1 MASRASRRVL
11 YAALLGN
18 ILVAVT
24 KFHGEQPHR
33 QLAVVADIE
42 DRVKKVHPE
51 VVLLLIKPQSAAA
64 LERVRARRSGG
75 A

>member
-1 MASRASRRVL
+1 MASSL
-11 YAALLGN
+11 
-18 ILVAVT
+18 T
-24 KFHGEQPHR
+24 R